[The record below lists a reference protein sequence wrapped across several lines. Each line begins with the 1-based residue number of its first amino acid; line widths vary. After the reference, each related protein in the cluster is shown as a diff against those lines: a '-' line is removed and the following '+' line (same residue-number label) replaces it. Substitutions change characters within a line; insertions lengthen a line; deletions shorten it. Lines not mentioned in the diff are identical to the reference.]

1 MSPVVAVVVV
11 VVVVAVAVVLGVVV
25 PPHLRRSAWKPPT
38 DGPSAELGGMK
49 QEDFLRCGMW
59 NPIFRVDGIL
69 GAFNLVLLSQGGNLS
84 DNLLVDEV
92 GTLHDM

>member
-1 MSPVVAVVVV
+1 M
-11 VVVVAVAVVLGVVV
+11 G
-25 PPHLRRSAWKPPT
+25 
-38 DGPSAELGGMK
+38 D
-49 QEDFLRCGMW
+49 
-59 NPIFRVDGIL
+59 PIFRVDGIL